1 MVNSMPIFFEASL
14 STQANIYICVCVNI
28 DDPQDVQW
36 LQPPRITVVV
46 WTVVQLQELQ
56 QLGLRHLSVSVFRF
70 KHVWPTA
77 YYQTTSSIDI
87 PSLKPSFLHKD
98 LDMIRYIYEL
108 YR

>member
-1 MVNSMPIFFEASL
+1 M
-14 STQANIYICVCVNI
+14 CVNI

-77 YYQTTSSIDI
+77 YYQTTSSIGI

-98 LDMIRYIYEL
+98 LDMIRYIYMS
-108 YR
+108 YIDRDIFIFIYVHMKFG